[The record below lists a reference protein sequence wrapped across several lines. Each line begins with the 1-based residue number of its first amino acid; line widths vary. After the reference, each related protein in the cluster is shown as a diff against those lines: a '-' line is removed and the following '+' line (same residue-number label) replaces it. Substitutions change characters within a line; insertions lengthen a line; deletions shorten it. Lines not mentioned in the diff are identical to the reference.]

1 MRFPGRPE
9 QVNTAPFMR
18 FGWDVSGVTL
28 AQTAALVPPLIAAFW
43 FQGAA
48 LSVLVTALLV
58 TLIWEVIFALIRHR
72 RPGWHGITTALI
84 FVIMAPDTVPLW
96 QVAIALSFGTVLGEL
111 IFGGRGFGF
120 LNAAAVSLAF
130 LVFSFP
136 ATTLPDLAPEVA
148 FAVLPGAILMLA
160 GGLISWRVL
169 VAAVGGFGIF
179 VGVMTAG
186 IPQISLA
193 PAAVFV
199 LVFIICD
206 PVAASVTKGG
216 RWLYGGLVSGLT
228 ILFNGGG
235 ASFDISPEAV
245 IFAAL
250 LGSIFAPLLDDV
262 MVRLN
267 IRKRRRR
274 HG

>member
-1 MRFPGRPE
+1 MRFPGHPE
-9 QVNTAPFMR
+9 QTNNAPFMR

-28 AQTAALVPPLIAAFW
+28 AQSVALVPPLIAAFW

-58 TLIWEVIFALIRHR
+58 TLVWEVFFALIRQR
-72 RPGWHGITTALI
+72 SPGWHGITTALI
-84 FVIMAPDTVPLW
+84 FVVMTPDTVPLW
-96 QVAIALSFGTVLGEL
+96 QAAIALSFGTVLGEL
-111 IFGGRGFGF
+111 IFGGRGYGF

-136 ATTLPDLAPEVA
+136 ATTLPELAPEVA
-148 FAVLPGAILMLA
+148 YAVLPGAILLFV

-169 VAAVGGFGIF
+169 VAALGSFAILVGLIS
-179 VGVMTAG
+179 AG
-186 IPQISLA
+186 IPQLSLA
-193 PAAVFV
+193 AAAVFV
-199 LVFIICD
+199 LIFIICD
-206 PVAASVTKGG
+206 PVAASVTKDGQ
-216 RWLYGGLVSGLT
+216 WLYGVLVSGLT
-228 ILFNGGG
+228 ILFNGG
-235 ASFDISPEAV
+235 ASFEISPEAV

-262 MVRLN
+262 TVRLN